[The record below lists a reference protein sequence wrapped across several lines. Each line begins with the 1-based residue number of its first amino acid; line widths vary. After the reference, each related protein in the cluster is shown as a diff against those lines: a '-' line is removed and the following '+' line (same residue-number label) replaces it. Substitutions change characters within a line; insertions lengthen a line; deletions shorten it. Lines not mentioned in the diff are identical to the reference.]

1 MYNIIYFVIIIII
14 FVVIYIIV
22 NYITLLI
29 FNKKRKEF
37 KLKESSDYRLADNY
51 IYGSAN
57 ALTAAT
63 HGTNNGDLN
72 CSTNDGNLIEC
83 EIDEYNE
90 LGKDAKC
97 VQCKQIS
104 SRCIN
109 IKNNIYS
116 STNPNV
122 IIIRPNTSPSKGYCL
137 PSSAISNSCT
147 IRNGGKLILTQSTDT
162 DAIISSSLDNG
173 DIATSKDTIVDKH
186 LIYTFVCMCSTP
198 NFFQNDILNGNDC
211 TKFVGCRYGK
221 LDNNIKWNSYED
233 MRCVCSPDKYE
244 MKLGT
249 ANNPPTCILL
259 NVYRRQY
266 NDGGT
271 LSAVAPFEILE
282 KQYIDETYLKLI
294 DIEKISL
301 PNPCTFDV
309 TTKTFVKN
317 VGRIVFDSSKKIA
330 YCESLNSNYKTVVIN
345 DDYLRGNGGKY
356 ANALFRYRIRTTV
369 SESNDDSDDNY
380 NMYDNATVYE
390 IYRKGTQIE
399 NLPGVRL
406 PYYNFPIY
414 LPYLEIDSY
423 NMGNQTGQ
431 KYPLYPT
438 IPSNRHKYAMVYVF
452 DANTPN
458 NNNIKVVLGQSLKY
472 IPSFM
477 SISFDTRYRVY
488 NGAIPCVNVS
498 DLASTSSRHIYW
510 TMYPTPPATGFIN
523 KLGNKG
529 IMGELIYPD
538 VNSDK
543 FTSTYGFS
551 MVYNGV
557 VEPYTLLFTGTIFTY
572 TINKKIYTRPLS
584 CGDQILTNKYR
595 QYYDKDWR
603 STRPI
608 VYERLSNGPMQF
620 ALTGRDGHL
629 FTRNSYDIEQNEI
642 GTTKKKISRYDFKDG
657 KIIFKT
663 FYS

>member
-1 MYNIIYFVIIIII
+1 MYTIIYFVIIIII
-14 FVVIYIIV
+14 FVVIYVIV
-22 NYITLLI
+22 NHITILL
-29 FNKKRKEF
+29 FNKGKKEF
-37 KLKESSDYRLADNY
+37 KLKKSSIYRLAHNYTYGAVVNSSTTNY
-51 IYGSAN
+51 ISD
-57 ALTAAT
+57 
-63 HGTNNGDLN
+63 GDLN

-83 EIDEYNE
+83 EIDEFNE

-104 SRCIN
+104 ARCIN

-122 IIIRPNTSPSKGYCL
+122 IVIKPNTSKSKGYCL
-137 PSSAISNSCT
+137 PSSTISNSCT
-147 IRNGGKLILTQSTDT
+147 RRNGGKLILTQSTDT
-162 DAIISSSLDNG
+162 DAVMSSSSLG
-173 DIATSKDTIVDKH
+173 GVATNSSIIDKH
-186 LIYTFVCMCSTP
+186 LIYRFVCLCSTP
-198 NFFQNDILNGNDC
+198 NFFQNDILNANDC
-211 TKFVGCRYGK
+211 TKFVGCRNGT
-221 LDNNIKWNSYED
+221 LDNNIHWDSYED
-233 MRCVCSPDKYE
+233 MRCLCSPDKYE
-244 MKLGT
+244 QKIGT
-249 ANNPPTCILL
+249 ANTPPTCTLL

-266 NDGGT
+266 NDVT
-271 LSAVAPFEILE
+271 LQAPFEILD
-282 KQYIDETYLKLI
+282 KKYIDDNYLKMI
-294 DIEKISL
+294 DIDRISL
-301 PNPCTFDV
+301 PNPCTFDI

-317 VGRIVFDSSKKIA
+317 VGRIVFDASKKIA
-330 YCESLNSNYKTVVIN
+330 YCESLNSNYKTIVIN

-356 ANALFRYRIRTTV
+356 ANALFRYRIRDV

-390 IYRKGTQIE
+390 VYRKGTQIE

-406 PYYNFPIY
+406 PYSNFPIY
-414 LPYLEIDSY
+414 LPYLERDSY
-423 NMGNQTGQ
+423 NMGNQTGR
-431 KYPLYPT
+431 KYTLYPT
-438 IPSNRHKYAMVYVF
+438 IPLNRHKYAMVYVF
-452 DANTPN
+452 DANIPDI
-458 NNNIKVVLGQSLKY
+458 NNIKVVLGQSLKY

-477 SISFDTRYRVY
+477 SLNIDTRYRVY

-510 TMYPTPPATGFIN
+510 IMYPIPPATGFGN
-523 KLGNKG
+523 KLGREG
-529 IMGELIYPD
+529 IMGELVYPD

-572 TINKKIYTRPLS
+572 TINKKIYTRPVS
-584 CGDQILTNKYR
+584 CGDQILTSKYR
-595 QYYDKDWR
+595 QNYDKDW
-603 STRPI
+603 SSKRPH
-608 VYERLSNGPMQF
+608 VYERLSNGPLQF

-657 KIIFKT
+657 KIIFKK